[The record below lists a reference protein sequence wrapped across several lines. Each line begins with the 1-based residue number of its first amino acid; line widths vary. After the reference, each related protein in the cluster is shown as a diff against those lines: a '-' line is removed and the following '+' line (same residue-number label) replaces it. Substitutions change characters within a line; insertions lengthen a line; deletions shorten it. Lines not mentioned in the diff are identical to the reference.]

1 MVQSVYYFVLVP
13 MVYAGLAVFMFGTL
27 LQVVRIISGLR
38 YSLKVAVG
46 PEKRPKLLGA
56 LYEAFLLPTILRRR
70 PVHWVLLG
78 VFHTAFVLLIVGHL
92 ELITDIGVLQI
103 IAHEVFLGRGLVGIA
118 LLVTILFFLFRRFH
132 SPVREVSAPGD
143 YYILILMFLTVLFGS
158 ELHLARRLF
167 DYSTMGVDEY
177 REYLSGIFTLR
188 PVLPEMLCDE
198 EVGHTF
204 LLVLHVFFANLLMI
218 CFPVS
223 KMAHSLLAFPLARLK
238 RG

>member
-1 MVQSVYYFVLVP
+1 
-13 MVYAGLAVFMFGTL
+13 MVYAALAVFLFGTL
-27 LQVVRIISGLR
+27 LQVVRIVSGLR

-56 LYEAFLLPTILRRR
+56 SYEAFLLPTLLRRR
-70 PVHWVLLG
+70 PVHWILLG
-78 VFHTAFVLLIVGHL
+78 AFHTAFVLLIVGHL

-103 IAHEVFLGRGLVGIA
+103 IAHDVFLGRGLVGIA

-167 DYSTMGVDEY
+167 GYSTISVDDY
-177 REYLSGIFTLR
+177 REYLSGIFTFK
-188 PVLPEMLCDE
+188 PALPEMFRE
-198 EVGHTF
+198 EGVGHAF
-204 LLVLHVFFANLLMI
+204 LLALHVFCANILLM
-218 CFPVS
+218 CFPAS
-223 KMAHSLLAFPLARLK
+223 RMAHSLLAFPLARLK
-238 RG
+238 RR